1 MSSIHSFF
9 RLLKGFSFLKTCC
22 HHLLINRMWTGKKKF
37 GVHKSSL
44 IVHYLHSKCPCRW
57 RKAHTFFLIRS
68 PLANR
73 STFSCDFDLNISG
86 DFCCWYTFSFCG
98 FLKFYTQ
105 EFRVVKRSVK
115 SRAVYMIL
123 LLSLCPGLHFL
134 ACACSTDSPRCDRP
148 TLVNAAAP
156 LSALWPSD
164 ISSVY
169 SLPILLLRRHLQVLY
184 GRDIKIGRI
193 YGRKSAARFKAPPAW
208 VQCNYSALLLPATLI
223 YYSRQD
229 RNYHTEMSWS
239 KKSFAL

>member
-1 MSSIHSFF
+1 MISVVG
-9 RLLKGFSFLKTCC
+9 LNFL
-22 HHLLINRMWTGKKKF
+22 F
-37 GVHKSSL
+37 
-44 IVHYLHSKCPCRW
+44 
-57 RKAHTFFLIRS
+57 
-68 PLANR
+68 
-73 STFSCDFDLNISG
+73 G
-86 DFCCWYTFSFCG
+86 DFF
-98 FLKFYTQ
+98 KFYTQ
-105 EFRVVKRSVK
+105 EFRVLKRSLK
-115 SRAVYMIL
+115 SRAVYIIVVS
-123 LLSLCPGLHFL
+123 LSRRAVSCGNNGLHFL
-134 ACACSTDSPRCDRP
+134 ACACTTDSPRCDRP

-156 LSALWPSD
+156 VSALWPSD

-208 VQCNYSALLLPATLI
+208 VQCNYSTLLLPATLI

>member
-1 MSSIHSFF
+1 M
-9 RLLKGFSFLKTCC
+9 
-22 HHLLINRMWTGKKKF
+22 
-37 GVHKSSL
+37 
-44 IVHYLHSKCPCRW
+44 
-57 RKAHTFFLIRS
+57 
-68 PLANR
+68 
-73 STFSCDFDLNISG
+73 
-86 DFCCWYTFSFCG
+86 
-98 FLKFYTQ
+98 YTQ
-105 EFRVVKRSVK
+105 EFRVFKRSLK
-115 SRAVYMIL
+115 SRAVCTIGRL
-123 LLSLCPGLHFL
+123 WAVSCGNNGLHFL
-134 ACACSTDSPRCDRP
+134 ACACTTDSPRCDRP

-208 VQCNYSALLLPATLI
+208 VQCNYSTLLLPATLI